1 MGTAA
6 VVSQIDT
13 IGHEGTNYSI
23 PTPIDGKAMEIKR
36 LLNDIRLGR
45 SPDSNQWMVDVVQPA
60 SAE

>member
-1 MGTAA
+1 
-6 VVSQIDT
+6 
-13 IGHEGTNYSI
+13 
-23 PTPIDGKAMEIKR
+23 MEIKR